1 MGTAAMVARK
11 TYVKKRTALRRIVR
25 QISLGI
31 MFLIS
36 FSEVGAQQSDYRK
49 EIWPE
54 IDVFIPL
61 RPKLRLFLMS
71 SLTRVEE
78 TRDDLEGSVQVS
90 LDYLPNH
97 RIILRNGYRYGF
109 SLAGKDPFKEHRIMF
124 EQTFR
129 QSIPLDILV
138 SDRNREE
145 IRIVN
150 GETSVRYRNR
160 LTLERELH
168 IGRFAPVPYGS
179 AEVFYDSRFD
189 TWNRN
194 RLNVGVQI
202 PLKRGFPLARL
213 IDPKRKVILDLYF
226 SRQNDSRSSP
236 THVQAVGIAVNI
248 YF

>member
-1 MGTAAMVARK
+1 
-11 TYVKKRTALRRIVR
+11 
-25 QISLGI
+25 

-36 FSEVGAQQSDYRK
+36 FSEVGAQQNDYRK

-54 IDVFIPL
+54 VDVFILL
-61 RPKLRLFLMS
+61 RPKLRLFFMS
-71 SLTRVEE
+71 ALTKVEE
-78 TRDDLEGSVQVS
+78 TKDNLEGSVQAS
-90 LDYLPNH
+90 LDYLPNQ

-109 SLAGKDPFKEHRIMF
+109 SLTGKDPFKEHRIIF

-129 QSIPLDILV
+129 QPIPLDILV

-150 GETSVRYRNR
+150 GETSARYRNR
-160 LTLERELH
+160 LTLEREFH

-179 AEVFYDSRFD
+179 VEVFYDNRFD

-202 PLKRGFPLARL
+202 PLKRGFPLVTL
-213 IDPKRKVILDLYF
+213 IDPKRQVILDLYF

-236 THVQAVGIAVNI
+236 THIQAVGIAVNL

>member
-1 MGTAAMVARK
+1 
-11 TYVKKRTALRRIVR
+11 VKKRQIAVREIVR
-25 QISLGI
+25 QIALAI

-54 IDVFIPL
+54 VDVFIPL
-61 RPKLRLFLMS
+61 KPKLRLFLMS
-71 SLTRVEE
+71 SLTKVEE
-78 TRDDLEGSVQVS
+78 SRDNLEGSVQVS
-90 LDYLPNH
+90 LDYLPNQ

-109 SLAGKDPFKEHRIMF
+109 SLSGKDPFKEHRIIF

-129 QSIPLDILV
+129 QPVPLDILV

-150 GETSVRYRNR
+150 GETSTRYRNR
-160 LTLERELH
+160 LTLEREFH
-168 IGRFAPVPYGS
+168 IGRFAPLPYGS

-194 RLNVGVQI
+194 RLNVGIQL
-202 PLKRGFPLARL
+202 PLKRGFPLVTL
-213 IDPKRKVILDLYF
+213 IDPKRQVILDLYF

-236 THVQAVGIAVNI
+236 THVQALGIALNV

>member
-1 MGTAAMVARK
+1 MVARK
-11 TYVKKRTALRRIVR
+11 TYVKKRQIASREIVR
-25 QISLGI
+25 QICVGI
-31 MFLIS
+31 VFLIS

-54 IDVFIPL
+54 VDVFIPL
-61 RPKLRLFLMS
+61 KPKLRLFFMS
-71 SLTRVEE
+71 SLTKVEE
-78 TRDDLEGSVQVS
+78 TRDNLEGSVQAS
-90 LDYLPNH
+90 LDYIPNK
-97 RIILRNGYRYGF
+97 RIILRNGYRYAF
-109 SLAGKDPFKEHRIMF
+109 SLAGEDPFKEHRLIF

-129 QSIPLDILV
+129 QPLPLDILV

-150 GETSVRYRNR
+150 GETSARYRNR
-160 LTLERELH
+160 LTLEREFH

-179 AEVFYDSRFD
+179 AEVFYDNRFD

-202 PLKRGFPLARL
+202 PLKRGFPLVRL
-213 IDPKRKVILDLYF
+213 IDSKRQVILDLYF

-236 THVQAVGIAVNI
+236 THVRAVGIAVNL